1 MISQIPCLPT
11 DFPHCLFL
19 LPKQAKTYSELF
31 VFTESLN
38 LKLIRSVKVCIRMCS
53 KNHEWWYKRHF
64 GGLVSFVAI
73 LWELFWDSE
82 KCFALDLG
90 FLMFISSFGD
100 DLEFIL
106 HTFNKGSQHF
116 IPHPPTVCKI
126 LAKDYYTLRKVEKS
140 SPVLDCPL
148 QWLQATAGSQETH
161 TTSCV
166 KILS

>member
-1 MISQIPCLPT
+1 MSAHRLPT
-11 DFPHCLFL
+11 LPFFAAQGGEDLFWIIV
-19 LPKQAKTYSELF
+19 F
-31 VFTESLN
+31 FTESLN

-73 LWELFWDSE
+73 LWELSWDSE

-106 HTFNKGSQHF
+106 HTFNKGSQYF
-116 IPHPPTVCKI
+116 IPHPQSVRFGPKI
-126 LAKDYYTLRKVEKS
+126 TILWEKWRKAEKLTCAWPLTAMATS
-140 SPVLDCPL
+140 NSRVARDPHHILCEDIVL
-148 QWLQATAGSQETH
+148 S
-161 TTSCV
+161 
-166 KILS
+166 